1 MISFAQSTN
10 DASWKVLNEI
20 FGIDG
25 PTSAINDTTHTA
37 FKAIIYHFNLGLLSV
52 VIFIYAFIVIIGT
65 INTARDGTFLGKNWD
80 SYWIPIRSVFGSMA
94 AIPVKSGFCFAQ
106 YLVFM
111 ALSTGVY
118 FADYVWQSVNNDVA
132 NKNLPPVISSD
143 ISSGI
148 KDDIGTFML
157 ANFAEKLIEKSTDI
171 CTPIENYFRC
181 TMPIKADNTPVN
193 MINIA
198 DSIVVSSANNFA
210 SWQSFLNQGMNAWS
224 VLDGDHY
231 QQVKIQGVTY
241 RGKFNVYPPLQ
252 QESNFVSAIWEYI
265 SQDNKK
271 NLPQENVNDPKSAKE
286 NLHDIIRFS
295 NSPLNNITDSVSFEL
310 MNLSDSII
318 NGLENKIHA
327 ANENARN
334 ANSKVDTTKGWWDAD
349 QEYLNLD
356 KVFSTNLE
364 AFYKNF
370 QVFDQLQQSN
380 ANSMIKIDLDKVK
393 IKYYLNNISTTDL
406 VNGNYKVGLANS
418 NSLHYS
424 NWLTLVKGDRDNNS
438 LNKLGFDM
446 SKIQDT
452 FTKAFHGDN
461 QRCIELSLI
470 PLYHAFIG
478 SDNITSCRQFVD
490 AIVPSSMSFR
500 QGRFLFLI
508 SNLLSSEERRGNPS
522 VEKECWI
529 VISTLKLLAYLR
541 NNQVSFLPAT
551 NLERNVAS
559 PASQFISTMLA
570 KMSVNDDIGQHGI
583 MEQIYN
589 IGNPVNPKGT
599 NVVDNHFSMMQQMQ
613 GVGLAIIKT
622 TISSLFSI
630 YNSFEGKMYDYRKY
644 VRIAYGGVSV
654 LAMTASAIPFTDLG
668 STTAALGIGGIQIGF
683 GAWMLSIMSSFI
695 WLPIIFF
702 VLITLFGIGVLF
714 ALIIPLTP
722 FILFWAGKIAW
733 LLLVIEAL
741 IAAPIVALG
750 IVYPQGH
757 EVFGKAETG
766 IQIMLNVV
774 LRPVLMVVGLLAG
787 IVLTYVIISFS
798 ADGFHNIITQISAI
812 FSGSSVY
819 VNGTFSLLCVLL
831 YASFISIAFNKC
843 FSLIYLLPDKVM
855 QWVGHNAGE
864 RSGVEDLQELKS
876 SSSQNA
882 SGLAQS
888 GTQTEEKANQAQTQY
903 TETSSSGMQSFT
915 SVRYPHKSKDKKQEK
930 NSAITENKKKD

>member
-20 FGIDG
+20 FGING
-25 PTSAINDTTHTA
+25 PASSINNTTHTA

-65 INTARDGTFLGKNWD
+65 INTAKDGTFLGKNWD

-111 ALSTGVY
+111 ALSTGIY
-118 FADYVWQSVNNDVA
+118 FADYVWQSVNDDIA
-132 NKNLPPVISSD
+132 HKHLPPVISSD

-157 ANFAEKLIEKSTDI
+157 ANFAEKLIESSQDI
-171 CTPIENYFRC
+171 CTPTGNYVRC
-181 TMPIKADNTPVN
+181 TIPIKADNTPVN

-198 DSIVVSSANNFA
+198 DSIVVGSANDFA
-210 SWQSFLNQGMNAWS
+210 SWQSFLNQGMNTWS
-224 VLDGDHY
+224 VLDGNHY
-231 QQVKIQGVTY
+231 QQVKIQDVIYSGN
-241 RGKFNVYPPLQ
+241 FNVYPPIK
-252 QESNFVSAIWEYI
+252 QESDFINAIWIYI
-265 SQDNKK
+265 SKNNQNNQDN
-271 NLPQENVNDPKSAKE
+271 SKE
-286 NLHDIIRFS
+286 NLRDIIQFS
-295 NSPLNNITDSVSFEL
+295 TSPFNTITNQKSSEL
-310 MNLSDSII
+310 IQLSRSII
-318 NGLENKIHA
+318 NGLEYEINT
-327 ANENARN
+327 ANQSSRN
-334 ANSKVDTTKGWWDAD
+334 PNSKVNTIKGWWNAD

-406 VNGNYKVGLANS
+406 VNGNYKAGLANS

-461 QRCIELSLI
+461 QSCIGFSRI

-478 SDNITSCRQFVD
+478 SDNITSCKQFVD

-508 SNLLSSEERRGNPS
+508 SNLLSSEERRSNPS
-522 VEKECWI
+522 VEKERWI

-551 NLERNVAS
+551 NIERNVAS
-559 PASQFISTMLA
+559 PASQFISTMLE

-589 IGNPVNPKGT
+589 IGNPVNSKGT
-599 NVVDNHFSMMQQMQ
+599 NVVDNHFSMMQQIQ
-613 GVGLAIIKT
+613 GVGFSIIQT
-622 TISSLFSI
+622 TISTLFSI
-630 YNSFEGKMYDYRKY
+630 YNAFEGKMYDYREKIIPTY
-644 VRIAYGGVSV
+644 AGVTAAALIASM
-654 LAMTASAIPFTDLG
+654 APFSDLG
-668 STTAALGIGGIQIGF
+668 STMAALGNGAIQIGF
-683 GAWMLSIMSSFI
+683 SSLMLSIMSSFI

-766 IQIMLNVV
+766 IQIMLNIV
-774 LRPVLMVVGLLAG
+774 LRPVLMIVGLLAG
-787 IVLTYVIISFS
+787 IVLTYVIINFS
-798 ADGFHNIITQISAI
+798 ADGFQNIITQISAI

-831 YASFISIAFNKC
+831 YASFIAIAFNKC

-888 GTQTEEKANQAQTQY
+888 GTQTEEKANQSQTQY
-903 TETSSSGMQSFT
+903 TESTSSGMQSFT
-915 SVRYPHKSKDKKQEK
+915 SARFPHKSKDKKQEK
-930 NSAITENKKKD
+930 NSATTKNKKED